1 MQITL
6 AMVSK
11 TFDIE
16 REFQVTH
23 QPGEGQIEFEK
34 KKDNF
39 HKEILI

>member
-1 MQITL
+1 MQIPL

-11 TFDIE
+11 HFDIE
-16 REFQVTH
+16 REFQVSH

-34 KKDNF
+34 SDNF